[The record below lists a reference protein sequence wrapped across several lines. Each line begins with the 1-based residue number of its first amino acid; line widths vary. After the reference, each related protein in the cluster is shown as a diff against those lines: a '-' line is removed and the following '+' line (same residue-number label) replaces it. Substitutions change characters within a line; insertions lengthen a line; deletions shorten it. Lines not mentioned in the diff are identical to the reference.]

1 MCVFVSVEWW
11 RACLLAIH
19 HYFDEQA
26 NCTARLL
33 AGPGNVLEWMHEGL
47 LAGLRTT

>member
-1 MCVFVSVEWW
+1 MFLVQVLNAGMQTVCVFVSVEWW

-33 AGPGNVLEWMHEGL
+33 AG
-47 LAGLRTT
+47 AGKRP